1 MSEEQTG
8 GTHSLAVVE
17 EKIKHLQANSDSN
30 RGNIEKILLS
40 IQDLTLKLT
49 ESNHHW
55 ELLYKEL
62 EHLNEKVRSHERDSI
77 KKIKDLDNRVDS
89 VEKHNIKLIAGIS
102 VVIWI
107 MQYFGSTII
116 ETLTKKP

>member
-62 EHLNEKVRSHERDSI
+62 EHLNDKVRSHERDSM

>member
-62 EHLNEKVRSHERDSI
+62 EHLNDKVRSHERDSI

>member
-62 EHLNEKVRSHERDSI
+62 EHLNDKVRSHERDSI
-77 KKIKDLDNRVDS
+77 KKIKDLDNRVCSHLDYAIFR
-89 VEKHNIKLIAGIS
+89 VYYN
-102 VVIWI
+102 
-107 MQYFGSTII
+107 
-116 ETLTKKP
+116 